1 VTKRG
6 HYWRLLLFI
15 SVLILPSL
23 LIVWEGWRNVRLDRD
38 KRLNDA
44 KALALETR
52 LRTQKELGRDVW
64 ELLQDIKTQELGN
77 SPTSNPS
84 VRLVAW
90 EAGGKL
96 VMPWEIDPNA
106 EEFIRATQ
114 DSEFT
119 TGIDSAESAET
130 FEKRPDRAASI
141 YRELI
146 RSAGNDFQRADAR
159 LGLARVLKRSSPGGD
174 ADSIYRELLNLSSD
188 LVDRDGYSFA
198 SIAAAALIKTSGRD
212 VLSRALRELES
223 PATLTLGQA
232 YRWRSLLEQLQDTG
246 SGSLREDARKAL
258 DRFSMRIEDVE
269 RAQKRIESDSEI
281 QRLRQDFQG
290 LGVTDRTWQPYGADL
305 LVSRAPTSGVSR
317 AFVVAVSLNAI
328 GDRLRASPRSGPD
341 FTLLPRGSGDS
352 LNEEHFPGLKIAF
365 ADVGDI
371 ESGLDLRRSFYVP
384 AIALVISLNLI
395 GGYLLW
401 RDTRREM
408 RLADLRSQFVSS
420 VSHELKTPLTSI
432 RMFAEI
438 LKTQNSVDEL
448 TKGECLDTIV
458 NESERLTR
466 LLNNVLDF
474 SRIEHGQR
482 TYRRESIHLSEV
494 VSAAAKTMQYPL
506 TEQGFDLHV
515 DVVEG
520 IPPVKADRDALK
532 QAILNLL
539 TNAMKYSG
547 QSRGIELRLL
557 PQNGHALIQVADHG
571 IGIPEH
577 EQPRIFEKFYRARVP
592 ENHAISGT
600 GLGLALVAHI
610 VQGHGGTI
618 HIDSSPGRGSTFSIR
633 IPVGTGGAA

>member
-1 VTKRG
+1 VTRRR
-6 HYWRLLLFI
+6 HYWRLLVFI

-23 LIVWEGWRNVRLDRD
+23 LIAWGGWRNVRLDRD

-44 KALALETR
+44 RATALETR
-52 LRTQKELGRDVW
+52 LRTQKELGRDAW
-64 ELLQDIKTQELGN
+64 ELLQNVKAQEIGT

-84 VRLVAW
+84 VKLVAW

-96 VMPWEIDPNA
+96 VMPWETDPNA
-106 EEFIRATQ
+106 DAFVRATQ
-114 DSEFT
+114 DSGFT
-119 TGIDSAESAET
+119 TGMDDAESAET
-130 FEKRPDRAASI
+130 FEKRPDRAVSI
-141 YRELI
+141 YREVI
-146 RSAGNDFQRADAR
+146 RSAANDFERADGR
-159 LGLARVLKRSSPGGD
+159 LRLARVLRRSSPGAE
-174 ADSIYRELLNLSSD
+174 ADGIYREVLNLSSD
-188 LVDRDGYSFA
+188 LVDREGYSFA
-198 SIAAAALIKTSGRD
+198 SIAASALINSSGRE
-212 VLSRALRELES
+212 VLNRALLELES

-232 YRWRSLLEQLQDTG
+232 YRWRSVLEQLRDVG
-246 SGSLREDARKAL
+246 SGPLREDAKKGL
-258 DRFSMRIEDVE
+258 ERFSLLIESVE
-269 RAQKRIESDSEI
+269 QAQKQIESDSEI
-281 QRLRQDFQG
+281 QRLREDFQG

-305 LVSRAPTSGVSR
+305 LVSRASPSTTSR

-328 GDRLRASPRSGPD
+328 FDALRASNRSGPE
-341 FTLLPRGSGDS
+341 FTVLPRGSGES
-352 LNEEHFPGLKIAF
+352 LDEAHFPGLKIAF
-365 ADVGDI
+365 ADVGSI
-371 ESGLDLRRSFYVP
+371 ESGLDLGSSFYVP
-384 AIALVISLNLI
+384 AIALVISLNLV

-408 RLADLRSQFVSS
+408 RLAELRSQFVSS

-448 TKGECLDTIV
+448 MKGECLDTIV

-482 TYRRESIHLSEV
+482 TYRMESIQLAEV

-506 TEQGFDLHV
+506 TEQGFDLRV
-515 DVVEG
+515 DVDEG

-547 QSRGIELRLL
+547 PSRGIELRLL
-557 PQNGHALIQVADHG
+557 PQNGDALIQVADHG

-633 IPVGTGGAA
+633 IPVRTGGAA

>member
-1 VTKRG
+1 VTKRR
-6 HYWRLLLFI
+6 HYWRLLVFI
-15 SVLILPSL
+15 CVLILPSL
-23 LIVWEGWRNVRLDRD
+23 LIAWEGWRNVRLDRD

-44 KALALETR
+44 RALASETR
-52 LRTQKELGRDVW
+52 LRTQKELGRDAW
-64 ELLQDIKTQELGN
+64 ELLQDIKTQEIGD

-90 EAGGKL
+90 EAEGQL
-96 VMPWEIDPNA
+96 VMPWETDPN
-106 EEFIRATQ
+106 ERVFSRATQ
-114 DSEFT
+114 DSGFT

-130 FEKRPDRAASI
+130 FEKRPDRAVSI

-146 RSAGNDFQRADAR
+146 RSAGNDFERADAR
-159 LGLARVLKRSSPGGD
+159 LRLARVLRRTSPNAD
-174 ADSIYRELLNLSSD
+174 ADGIYRELLNLSSD
-188 LVDRDGYSFA
+188 FVDRDGYSFA
-198 SIAAAALIKTSGRD
+198 SIAAGALIKTSGRD
-212 VLSRALRELES
+212 VLTRALRELES
-223 PATLTLGQA
+223 PAALTLGQA
-232 YRWRSLLEQLQDTG
+232 YRWRSLLEQLRDAG
-246 SGSLREDARKAL
+246 NESLKEEARQAL
-258 DRFSMRIEDVE
+258 QRFTMRIERLE
-269 RAQKRIESDSEI
+269 QAQKQLESDPEV
-281 QRLRQDFQG
+281 QRLREDFQG

-305 LVSRAPTSGVSR
+305 LISRASLSGISR
-317 AFVVAVSLNAI
+317 TFVVAVSLKALC
-328 GDRLRASPRSGPD
+328 DMLRASHSSGPD
-341 FTLLPRGSGDS
+341 FALLTRGSGEA
-352 LNEEHFPGLKIAF
+352 LNEAHFPGLKIAF
-365 ADVGDI
+365 ADMGDM
-371 ESGLDLRRSFYVP
+371 ESGLDLKRSFYVP

-408 RLADLRSQFVSS
+408 RLAELRSQFVSS

-438 LKTQNSVDEL
+438 LKTQDSVDDL

-482 TYRRESIHLSEV
+482 AYRMESVQLSEV

-506 TEQGFDLHV
+506 TEQGFALRI
-515 DVVEG
+515 DVAEG
-520 IPPVKADRDALK
+520 IPPVEADRDALK

-557 PQNGHALIQVADHG
+557 PQNGDALIQVADHG

-618 HIDSSPGRGSTFSIR
+618 HIDSAPGRGSTFSIR
-633 IPVGTGGAA
+633 IPVRTGGSA